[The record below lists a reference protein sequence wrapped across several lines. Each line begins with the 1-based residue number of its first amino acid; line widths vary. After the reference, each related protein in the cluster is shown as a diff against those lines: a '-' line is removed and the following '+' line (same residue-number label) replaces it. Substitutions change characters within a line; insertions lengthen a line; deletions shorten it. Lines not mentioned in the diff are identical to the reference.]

1 MNRTSTASA
10 LTSRRSLRGVLLS
23 PPWIWLVPLIV
34 LCALAAGAYF
44 FFFSAKPPGE
54 QQREDKRG
62 QDGMSRP
69 VPVTGAPVTTGDIN
83 VYLNGLGS
91 VTPLNTVTVRSRVDG
106 QLMRVL
112 FREGQIVKPGELLAE
127 IDPRPFQV
135 QLTQAEGQ
143 LARDVALLE
152 NARTDLARYQ
162 VLLEQDSIAEQQLA
176 TQAALVRQYEGAV
189 KTDRGAVDN
198 ARLQLI
204 YSRVTAPLG
213 GRIGLRLVDPGN
225 IVHATDTTGLVVI
238 TQLQP
243 IAVIFTLPED
253 NLPAVMDKLQHGDKL
268 VVDAYDRS
276 GRTKLATGYLLTV
289 DNQID
294 AATGTVK
301 LKAQFAN
308 ETYKLF
314 PNQFVNVRMLV
325 QTLSDAT
332 LVPSAAIQRGA
343 PGTFVYVV
351 KDDKSVTVTP
361 VKLGPVQGEVT
372 AIASGVTPGNLVVV
386 DGTDKLREG
395 AKVELITR
403 EAQAASPPGA
413 KARPPR
419 GDRPAPT
426 GQSPGGQ
433 RRSKDGG

>member
-1 MNRTSTASA
+1 M
-10 LTSRRSLRGVLLS
+10 LSR
-23 PPWIWLVPLIV
+23 PWIWLVLLIV
-34 LCALAAGAYF
+34 LCATAAGAYF
-44 FFFSAKPPGE
+44 LFSAKPEGAQQGE
-54 QQREDKRG
+54 GKRG

-69 VPVTGAPVTTGDIN
+69 VPITGAPVTTGDIN
-83 VYLNGLGS
+83 VYLSGLGS
-91 VTPLNTVTVRSRVDG
+91 VTPLNTVTVKSRVDG

-143 LARDVALLE
+143 LARDLALLD

-162 VLLEQDSIAEQQLA
+162 VLLKQDSIAEQQLA

-189 KTDRGAVDN
+189 KTDQGAVDN
-198 ARLQLI
+198 AKLQLV

-225 IVHATDTTGLVVI
+225 IVQASDVNGLVVI

-253 NLPAVMDKLQHGDKL
+253 NVPAVMDKLQHGARL

-276 GRTKLATGYLLTV
+276 GQTRLASGYLLTV

-308 ETYKLF
+308 ESYKLF

-325 QTLSDAT
+325 DVLHGVTRIPTAG
-332 LVPSAAIQRGA
+332 VQRGTQ
-343 PGTFVYVV
+343 GTFAYVI
-351 KDDKSVTVTP
+351 KSDNTVTMRTI
-361 VKLGPVQGEVT
+361 KLGPIEGEFAAVE
-372 AIASGVTPGNLVVV
+372 SGLTPGEQVVV
-386 DGTDKLREG
+386 DGSDKLREG
-395 AKVELITR
+395 AKVEPIGKDAAAAPVDDARPHQGGGKRHR
-403 EAQAASPPGA
+403 EAGA
-413 KARPPR
+413 TP
-419 GDRPAPT
+419 
-426 GQSPGGQ
+426 SN
-433 RRSKDGG
+433 

>member
-1 MNRTSTASA
+1 
-10 LTSRRSLRGVLLS
+10 
-23 PPWIWLVPLIV
+23 
-34 LCALAAGAYF
+34 
-44 FFFSAKPPGE
+44 
-54 QQREDKRG
+54 
-62 QDGMSRP
+62 
-69 VPVTGAPVTTGDIN
+69 

-91 VTPLNTVTVRSRVDG
+91 VTPLNTVTVKSRVDG

-143 LARDVALLE
+143 LARDLALLD
-152 NARTDLARYQ
+152 NARTDLVRYE
-162 VLLEQDSIAEQQLA
+162 VLLKQDSIAEQQLA

-189 KTDRGAVDN
+189 KTDQGAVDN
-198 ARLQLI
+198 AKLQLI

-225 IVHATDTTGLVVI
+225 IVQASDVNGLVVI

-253 NLPAVMDKLQHGDKL
+253 NVPAVMDKLQHGARL

-276 GRTKLATGYLLTV
+276 GQTRLATGYLLTV

-308 ETYKLF
+308 ESYKLF

-325 QTLSDAT
+325 DVLHAVTRMPTAG
-332 LVPSAAIQRGA
+332 VQRGTQ
-343 PGTFVYVV
+343 GTFTYVI
-351 KDDKSVTVTP
+351 KSDNTVTMRTI
-361 VKLGPVQGEVT
+361 KLGPTEGELAAVE
-372 AIASGVTPGNLVVV
+372 SGLAPGEQVVV
-386 DGTDKLREG
+386 DGSDKLREG
-395 AKVELITR
+395 AKVEPISKDT
-403 EAQAASPPGA
+403 AAAPRDA
-413 KARPPR
+413 ARPHQGAGKR
-419 GDRPAPT
+419 HPA
-426 GQSPGGQ
+426 GGGAAP
-433 RRSKDGG
+433 SN

>member
-44 FFFSAKPPGE
+44 FFFSAKPQGE
-54 QQREDKRG
+54 QQRASKRG

-91 VTPLNTVTVRSRVDG
+91 VTPLNTVTVKSRVDG

-143 LARDVALLE
+143 LARDLALLE

-162 VLLEQDSIAEQQLA
+162 VLLKQDSIAEQQLA

-189 KTDRGAVDN
+189 KTDQGVVDN
-198 ARLQLI
+198 AKLQLI

-225 IVHATDTTGLVVI
+225 IVQASDANGLVVI

-268 VVDAYDRS
+268 RGGSLRSFRSDQARDRIPAD
-276 GRTKLATGYLLTV
+276 GRQPDRCRHRHG
-289 DNQID
+289 Q
-294 AATGTVK
+294 
-301 LKAQFAN
+301 AQGA
-308 ETYKLF
+308 
-314 PNQFVNVRMLV
+314 VR
-325 QTLSDAT
+325 QRDAT
-332 LVPSAAIQRGA
+332 SCSRISSSTCACCS
-343 PGTFVYVV
+343 TC
-351 KDDKSVTVTP
+351 S
-361 VKLGPVQGEVT
+361 T
-372 AIASGVTPGNLVVV
+372 A
-386 DGTDKLREG
+386 
-395 AKVELITR
+395 
-403 EAQAASPPGA
+403 
-413 KARPPR
+413 
-419 GDRPAPT
+419 
-426 GQSPGGQ
+426 
-433 RRSKDGG
+433 

>member
-1 MNRTSTASA
+1 M
-10 LTSRRSLRGVLLS
+10 LSR
-23 PPWIWLVPLIV
+23 PWIWLVLLIV
-34 LCALAAGAYF
+34 LCATAAGAYF
-44 FFFSAKPPGE
+44 FFSAKPEGA
-54 QQREDKRG
+54 QQGQGKRG

-69 VPVTGAPVTTGDIN
+69 VPITGAPVTTGDIN
-83 VYLNGLGS
+83 VYLSGLGS
-91 VTPLNTVTVRSRVDG
+91 VTPLNTVTVKSRVDG

-143 LARDVALLE
+143 LARDLALLD

-162 VLLEQDSIAEQQLA
+162 VLLKQDSIAEQQLA

-189 KTDRGAVDN
+189 KTDQGAVDN
-198 ARLQLI
+198 AKLQLI

-225 IVHATDTTGLVVI
+225 IVQASDPNGLVVI

-243 IAVIFTLPED
+243 ITVIFTLPED
-253 NLPAVMDKLQHGDKL
+253 NLPAVMDKLQQGAKL

-276 GRTKLATGYLLTV
+276 GQTKLATGYLLTV

-294 AATGTVK
+294 AATGTIK

-308 ETYKLF
+308 ESYKLF

-325 QTLSDAT
+325 DVLHGVTRIPTAG
-332 LVPSAAIQRGA
+332 VQRGTQ
-343 PGTFVYVV
+343 GTFAYVI
-351 KDDKSVTVTP
+351 KSDNTVTMRTI
-361 VKLGPVQGEVT
+361 KLGPIEGEFAAVE
-372 AIASGVTPGNLVVV
+372 SGLTPGEQVVV
-386 DGTDKLREG
+386 DGSDKLREG
-395 AKVELITR
+395 AKVEPIGKD
-403 EAQAASPPGA
+403 AAAAPVDD
-413 KARPPR
+413 ARPHQGSGKQHR
-419 GDRPAPT
+419 ETGAAP
-426 GQSPGGQ
+426 SN
-433 RRSKDGG
+433 

>member
-1 MNRTSTASA
+1 
-10 LTSRRSLRGVLLS
+10 
-23 PPWIWLVPLIV
+23 
-34 LCALAAGAYF
+34 
-44 FFFSAKPPGE
+44 
-54 QQREDKRG
+54 
-62 QDGMSRP
+62 MSRP

-91 VTPLNTVTVRSRVDG
+91 VTPLNTVTVKSRVDG

-143 LARDVALLE
+143 LARDLALLE

-162 VLLEQDSIAEQQLA
+162 VLLKQDSIAEQQLA

-189 KTDRGAVDN
+189 KTDQGVVDN
-198 ARLQLI
+198 AKLQLI

-225 IVHATDTTGLVVI
+225 IVQASDANGLVVI

-268 VVDAYDRS
+268 VVEAYDRS
-276 GRTKLATGYLLTV
+276 GQTKLATGYLLTV

-308 ETYKLF
+308 ESYKLF
-314 PNQFVNVRMLV
+314 PNQFVNVRMLLDVERGVTRMPTTGV
-325 QTLSDAT
+325 QRST
-332 LVPSAAIQRGA
+332 Q
-343 PGTFVYVV
+343 GTFTYVI
-351 KDDKSVTVTP
+351 KSDNTVTMRTI
-361 VKLGPVQGEVT
+361 KLGPTEGDFAAVV
-372 AIASGVTPGNLVVV
+372 SGLTPGEQVVV
-386 DGTDKLREG
+386 DGSDKLREG
-395 AKVELITR
+395 AKVEPIGKDT
-403 EAQAASPPGA
+403 AAAPSDA
-413 KARPPR
+413 ARPHQGGGKR
-419 GDRPAPT
+419 RREGGAAP
-426 GQSPGGQ
+426 GN
-433 RRSKDGG
+433 

>member
-1 MNRTSTASA
+1 MNRTSTPGA
-10 LTSRRSLRGVLLS
+10 LTPPRSLRGVLLAR
-23 PPWIWLVPLIV
+23 PWIGLLLLVA

-44 FFFSAKPPGE
+44 FFSAAKSEGV
-54 QQREDKRG
+54 QQSHGKRG
-62 QDGMSRP
+62 LDGMSRP

-83 VYLNGLGS
+83 VYLNGLGT
-91 VTPLNTVTVRSRVDG
+91 VTPLNTVTVKSRVDG

-143 LARDVALLE
+143 LARDLALLE
-152 NARTDLARYQ
+152 NARTDLTRYQ
-162 VLLEQDSIAEQQLA
+162 VLLEQDSIAEQQVA

-189 KTDRGAVDN
+189 ETDRGAVDN
-198 ARLQLI
+198 ARLQLT

-225 IVHATDTTGLVVI
+225 IVQASDAGGLVVI

-253 NLPAVMDKLQHGDKL
+253 NLPAVMDKLQRGDKL
-268 VVDAYDRS
+268 VVDVYDRS
-276 GRTKLATGYLLTV
+276 GQTKLATGYLLTV

-308 ETYKLF
+308 ESYKLF
-314 PNQFVNVRMLV
+314 PNQFVNVRMLLDILHGV
-325 QTLSDAT
+325 TRMPTAG
-332 LVPSAAIQRGA
+332 VQRGTQ
-343 PGTFVYVV
+343 GTFAYVI
-351 KDDKSVTVTP
+351 KSDNTVTMRTI
-361 VKLGPVQGEVT
+361 KLGPTEGDFAAVESGLAPGEQ
-372 AIASGVTPGNLVVV
+372 VVV
-386 DGTDKLREG
+386 DGSDKLREG
-395 AKVELITR
+395 AKVEPISRDAAAAPSNATPPQQGGGRRHR
-403 EAQAASPPGA
+403 EGGGAPP
-413 KARPPR
+413 
-419 GDRPAPT
+419 
-426 GQSPGGQ
+426 SN
-433 RRSKDGG
+433 

>member
-54 QQREDKRG
+54 QQRENKRG

-314 PNQFVNVRMLV
+314 PNQFVNVRMLLDV
-325 QTLSDAT
+325 ERGVTRMPTAG
-332 LVPSAAIQRGA
+332 VQRGTQ
-343 PGTFVYVV
+343 GTFAYVI
-351 KDDKSVTVTP
+351 KSDNTVTMRTI
-361 VKLGPVQGEVT
+361 KLGPTEGDFAAVVSGLAPGEQ
-372 AIASGVTPGNLVVV
+372 VVV
-386 DGTDKLREG
+386 DGSDKLREG
-395 AKVELITR
+395 AKVEPISKDTT
-403 EAQAASPPGA
+403 AAPSDG
-413 KARPPR
+413 ARPHQGGGKR
-419 GDRPAPT
+419 RREGGAAP
-426 GQSPGGQ
+426 GN
-433 RRSKDGG
+433 